1 MLYTKSMLCDH
12 NETADFDSLNKFFYF
27 LNKQN
32 TFIMNDINNLY
43 STIRN
48 SNIKVIFQELCFLSS
63 FFLVLAWGG
72 LEV

>member
-1 MLYTKSMLCDH
+1 MLCDH

-32 TFIMNDINNLY
+32 TFIINHINICTVQLE
-43 STIRN
+43 IVI
-48 SNIKVIFQELCFLSS
+48 IKVIFQELCFLSS
-63 FFLVLAWGG
+63 SFLVLAWGG